1 MLLNCCFCFIVYI
14 TVVFI
19 DVSIGGLVLAAVEYF
34 VTIYSDIIV
43 NVFVGTVVDCV
54 VNPVSNLFFSLG
66 YNHSLLNTSFL
77 LFIIHLFSFINFLAL
92 SVIIISIHI
101 YYCHYTQFTS
111 LLFTILLLCFYLFSF
126 PLRNI
131 TTLFSFIFMCCAFSY
146 LFFFLDYIIIY
157 PNWVVFHL

>member
-43 NVFVGTVVDCV
+43 NVFVGTVVGCV
-54 VNPVSNLFFSLG
+54 VNPVLNLFFSFS
-66 YNHSLLNTSFL
+66 YNYSLLNTLFL
-77 LFIIHLFSFINFLAL
+77 LFIIHLFS
-92 SVIIISIHI
+92 
-101 YYCHYTQFTS
+101 
-111 LLFTILLLCFYLFSF
+111 FTILLLCFYLFSF
-126 PLRNI
+126 PSRNI
-131 TTLFSFIFMCCAFSY
+131 ATLFSFIFMCCAFSY
-146 LFFFLDYIIIY
+146 LFFFLDYITIY